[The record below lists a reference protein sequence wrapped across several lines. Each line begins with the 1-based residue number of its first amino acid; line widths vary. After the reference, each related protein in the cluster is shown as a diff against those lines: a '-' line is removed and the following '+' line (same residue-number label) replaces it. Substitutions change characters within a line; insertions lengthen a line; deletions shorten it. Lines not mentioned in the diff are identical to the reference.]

1 MWRSAAMVI
10 YIGDETMQIYD
21 ELRQLFDDEEESEG
35 LNFKTLKKF
44 ERKKNK

>member
-1 MWRSAAMVI
+1 MADS
-10 YIGDETMQIYD
+10 DETMQIYD